1 MNIKAQS
8 TQLFRRS
15 SSLSQRWRRVRR
27 RVSSS
32 NKFANI
38 YLRSAYHQ
46 QVLNDESKTVTHK
59 GLFRYR
65 RLPFGISSSPAIW
78 QRFIEQVLAGLD
90 GTCAIMD
97 DLLVGGS
104 NDDGHLKNLEA
115 VLSQF
120 QKYGL
125 RVKLPQ
131 CVFMAQSVIYFGFR
145 FSEKGLQPGC
155 EKVRAIKEAPAPR
168 NVTELRSFLGMLA
181 LLINFI
187 PNLSTLPHPLYEP
200 LGNKSWNWSPNCD
213 KAFSDVKCALTS
225 ETVLTHYNPCRPVS

>member
-1 MNIKAQS
+1 MEEIRQ
-8 TQLFRRS
+8 
-15 SSLSQRWRRVRR
+15 
-27 RVSSS
+27 RVSSA

-38 YLRSAYHQ
+38 DLRSAYQQ

-115 VLSQF
+115 VLRQF

-131 CVFMAQSVIYFGFR
+131 CVFMAQSVIYFAFR
-145 FSEKGLQPGC
+145 FSARLRKGQGHQGSTCPTQRDGVTILLGNVSIANQLHPQVIDPC
-155 EKVRAIKEAPAPR
+155 PSFVRAPR
-168 NVTELRSFLGMLA
+168 KQV
-181 LLINFI
+181 
-187 PNLSTLPHPLYEP
+187 
-200 LGNKSWNWSPNCD
+200 
-213 KAFSDVKCALTS
+213 
-225 ETVLTHYNPCRPVS
+225 